1 MYPSIVYV
9 PTHWPI
15 MTPGYHIF
23 KTVSNGCEAAGA
35 RGRRVIVARA
45 RIQRRTRARDAR
57 RARRRS
63 PSSVRRRA
71 ARLQGPMGLTRLR
84 DDRGNSTDFWLS
96 TTRSSACV
104 ASSRARVGGEWRA
117 MVEREGVGVRE
128 LASRVDDDGTAS
140 GGGGGGASNDVETN
154 DDEEEED
161 DANID
166 FAHAPVVF
174 VGYPHVALLCP
185 RCRDVML
192 DPVCADDGSSYCR
205 GCAPAP
211 PAAGAPA
218 YARNV
223 EIEDAIV
230 SSAVIC
236 RRGLVLKRNAHGAG
250 EWCWNAEGCG
260 EAVRL
265 SMRDVHDRECQFVS
279 RRCPFPCASMAIAQ
293 SHNLVPGKDFCGE
306 CVPKYL
312 YISHQQSCAW
322 QPTTCEVKGCAAR
335 VPLCKAPHHAQ
346 TCPEAVIA
354 CANGCGWSGA
364 RKSLAEHRATSCAR
378 EYIKCGF
385 INLED
390 EDELGCLFGCERA
403 GIDAHRMDCD
413 YRPYT
418 CPSCDTKVNALRAA
432 RHEAVCA
439 EARRPCP
446 KCHAFVRSKILHAH
460 LDNFCVG
467 ASKKCPFASFG
478 CLESGTTEEL
488 VVHQRDDVPRH
499 LRLVVRALDEE
510 RERGTKKTQVI
521 ERLEASI
528 EELNAECERL
538 AREAN
543 DRVRFVEEKA
553 IEQVQR
559 VQNRLEM
566 TTEAFDAHVAAQTA
580 EIARLKID
588 LANAVDADAQ
598 LTKVTSAVS
607 HEDANALVASIES
620 HAMTCTAQIMSL
632 RADIDACD
640 VKWNADVEQ
649 LSTRDEDTV
658 AACRKEIDSAIRERR
673 ESDTS
678 MKRLDE
684 LAAEIR
690 DVQRTLNI
698 KLMELSQK
706 QNELNEHWRIANQNP
721 QFVLTTRIAPSLTG
735 SEDDVENQERTHVD
749 VVKPRRKL
757 KTLAKPLASDENVSN
772 SGDGVTPLRRRKFS
786 ASLRSA
792 RDRVPDESESTSSQA
807 ADLSNEV
814 LATTAAA
821 PREEVADDELDL
833 STAAPARE
841 FIARDVEPPPSQT
854 SPVRPTEEA
863 RTRSAMHISGAPGR
877 VYDDMI
883 RDGLMREY
891 ETVHDDRR
899 DFNVSYDDTVSL
911 SSSLSIDDVDDEDH
925 SVIRAVDFADLLG
938 RRL

>member
-1 MYPSIVYV
+1 
-9 PTHWPI
+9 
-15 MTPGYHIF
+15 MTQRYHTF
-23 KTVSNGCEAAGA
+23 KTVCPTARQAAGA
-35 RGRRVIVARA
+35 NRSRHRRARA

-57 RARRRS
+57 RDARGCFRPPRAT
-63 PSSVRRRA
+63 VR
-71 ARLQGPMGLTRLR
+71 PMGLTRLR

-96 TTRSSACV
+96 TTRSSARV
-104 ASSRARVGGEWRA
+104 ASTSRARGGGEWGA
-117 MVEREGVGVRE
+117 VVEREVVGVRA
-128 LASRVDDDGTAS
+128 LASRV
-140 GGGGGGASNDVETN
+140 GGGGGGALARDSMGASNDVEPN
-154 DDEEEED
+154 DDDDD
-161 DANID
+161 DADID

-174 VGYPHVALLCP
+174 VGYPHVSLLCP

-211 PAAGAPA
+211 TAAGAPA

-279 RRCPFPCASMAIAQ
+279 RRCPFPCASMTIAQ

-364 RKSLAEHRATSCAR
+364 RKSLAEHRATTCVR

-467 ASKKCPFASFG
+467 ASKKCPFVSFG
-478 CLESGTTEEL
+478 CLECGTTEEL
-488 VVHQRDDVPRH
+488 VAHQRDDAPRH

-528 EELNAECERL
+528 EDLNAECERL

-559 VQNRLEM
+559 VQNRLEL

-588 LANAVDADAQ
+588 LTNAVDADAQ

-632 RADIDACD
+632 RAEIDACD

-673 ESDTS
+673 ERDTS
-678 MKRLDE
+678 TKRLDE

-721 QFVLTTRIAPSLTG
+721 QFVLTTRVAPSLTG
-735 SEDDVENQERTHVD
+735 SEDDVENQERTYVD

-757 KTLAKPLASDENVSN
+757 KTLAKTLASDENVSN

-807 ADLSNEV
+807 ADPSNEV
-814 LATTAAA
+814 LATTAEA
-821 PREEVADDELDL
+821 PREEVADDERVL

-841 FIARDVEPPPSQT
+841 SIARDIEPPPSQT
-854 SPVRPTEEA
+854 SPVQPMEEA
-863 RTRSAMHISGAPGR
+863 RTRSAVHTSRAPGHG
-877 VYDDMI
+877 YGDMI

-899 DFNVSYDDTVSL
+899 DLNVSYDDTVSL
-911 SSSLSIDDVDDEDH
+911 SSSVSIDDVDDEDH
-925 SVIRAVDFADLLG
+925 GVIRAVDFADLLG

>member
-1 MYPSIVYV
+1 
-9 PTHWPI
+9 
-15 MTPGYHIF
+15 
-23 KTVSNGCEAAGA
+23 
-35 RGRRVIVARA
+35 
-45 RIQRRTRARDAR
+45 
-57 RARRRS
+57 
-63 PSSVRRRA
+63 
-71 ARLQGPMGLTRLR
+71 MGLTRLR

-96 TTRSSACV
+96 TTRSSTRV
-104 ASSRARVGGEWRA
+104 ASSRARGEG
-117 MVEREGVGVRE
+117 EREVVGVRE
-128 LASRVDDDGTAS
+128 LASRVDDGGTARGR
-140 GGGGGGASNDVETN
+140 GGGGGGVANDVETN
-154 DDEEEED
+154 DDDD
-161 DANID
+161 DADIDDADID

-192 DPVCADDGSSYCR
+192 DPVCADDGSTYCR

-211 PAAGAPA
+211 TRADAPA
-218 YARNV
+218 YARNA

-364 RKSLAEHRATSCAR
+364 RKSLAEHRATTCAR

-403 GIDAHRMDCD
+403 SIAAHRMDCD

-446 KCHAFVRSKILHAH
+446 KCHAFVRSKMLHAH

-478 CLESGTTEEL
+478 CLECGTTEEL
-488 VVHQRDDVPRH
+488 VAHQRDNAPRH

-510 RERGTKKTQVI
+510 RERGTKKTRVI

-528 EELNAECERL
+528 EDLSAECERL

-588 LANAVDADAQ
+588 LTNAVDADAQ

-620 HAMTCTAQIMSL
+620 HAMTCAAQITSL
-632 RADIDACD
+632 RAEIDACD

-658 AACRKEIDSAIRERR
+658 AACRKEIDSAVRERR

-678 MKRLDE
+678 TKRLDE

-792 RDRVPDESESTSSQA
+792 RDRVPDENELTSSHA
-807 ADLSNEV
+807 SDPSNEV
-814 LATTAAA
+814 LATTAAVA
-821 PREEVADDELDL
+821 REDVADVERVL
-833 STAAPARE
+833 SVSQD
-841 FIARDVEPPPSQT
+841 IEPSPSQT
-854 SPVRPTEEA
+854 LPVRPTEEA
-863 RTRSAMHISGAPGR
+863 RTRSAVQNSGAVADDER
-877 VYDDMI
+877 VLSVSQDIEPSPSQTSPVRPMEEARTRSAVQNRGALAHDYAGVI
-883 RDGLMREY
+883 RAGLMREY
-891 ETVHDDRR
+891 DTIHDDTR
-899 DFNVSYDDTVSL
+899 DLNVSYDDTVSL
-911 SSSLSIDDVDDEDH
+911 SSSVSIDDVDNDNDDEH
-925 SVIRAVDFADLLG
+925 RVIRAVDFADLLS

>member
-1 MYPSIVYV
+1 M
-9 PTHWPI
+9 
-15 MTPGYHIF
+15 
-23 KTVSNGCEAAGA
+23 GA
-35 RGRRVIVARA
+35 FVL
-45 RIQRRTRARDAR
+45 
-57 RARRRS
+57 RS
-63 PSSVRRRA
+63 PPYGR
-71 ARLQGPMGLTRLR
+71 MGLTRLR

-96 TTRSSACV
+96 TTRSSARV
-104 ASSRARVGGEWRA
+104 ASTSTSRARGGGEWGA
-117 MVEREGVGVRE
+117 VVEREVVGVRA
-128 LASRVDDDGTAS
+128 LASRVGV
-140 GGGGGGASNDVETN
+140 GGALARDSMGASNDVEPN
-154 DDEEEED
+154 DDDDDDDDD
-161 DANID
+161 DADID

-174 VGYPHVALLCP
+174 VGYPHVSLLCP

-211 PAAGAPA
+211 TAAGAPA

-279 RRCPFPCASMAIAQ
+279 RRCPFPCASMTIAQ

-364 RKSLAEHRATSCAR
+364 RKSLAEHRATTCVR

-467 ASKKCPFASFG
+467 ASKKCPFVSFG
-478 CLESGTTEEL
+478 CLECGTTEEL
-488 VVHQRDDVPRH
+488 VAHQRDDAPRH

-528 EELNAECERL
+528 EDLNAECERL

-559 VQNRLEM
+559 VQNRLEL

-588 LANAVDADAQ
+588 LTNAVDADAQ

-632 RADIDACD
+632 RAEIDACD

-673 ESDTS
+673 ERDTS
-678 MKRLDE
+678 TKRLDE

-721 QFVLTTRIAPSLTG
+721 QFVLTTRVAPSLTG
-735 SEDDVENQERTHVD
+735 SEDDVENQERTYVD

-757 KTLAKPLASDENVSN
+757 KTLAKTLASDENVSN

-807 ADLSNEV
+807 ADPSNEV
-814 LATTAAA
+814 LATTAEA
-821 PREEVADDELDL
+821 PREEVADDERVL

-841 FIARDVEPPPSQT
+841 SIARDIEPPPSQT
-854 SPVRPTEEA
+854 SPVQPMEEA
-863 RTRSAMHISGAPGR
+863 RTRSAVHTSGAVADDERVLSTAAPARESIARDIEPPPSQTSPVQPMEEARTHSAVHTSRAPGHG
-877 VYDDMI
+877 YDDMI

-891 ETVHDDRR
+891 ETVYDDRR
-899 DFNVSYDDTVSL
+899 DLNVSYDDTVSL
-911 SSSLSIDDVDDEDH
+911 SSSVSIDDVDDEDH
-925 SVIRAVDFADLLG
+925 GVIRAVDFADLLG